1 MGKVIGRIHSL
12 ESFGSVDGPGVRFV
26 VFLQGCRMRCKFC
39 HNPESW
45 SIDKGEPWTAEALFK
60 KAYRYKN
67 YWGKDG
73 GITVCG
79 GEPLL
84 QVDFLI
90 EFFGLAKEKNVHT
103 VIDTAG
109 NPFTREEPWIS
120 KFAELMKLTD
130 LFLLDIKEIDSARH
144 KSLTGHGN
152 ENILEMARY
161 LSDHG
166 KDMWIRHVLVP
177 NLTDEKEGLK
187 ELDRFLS
194 TLKTVKRVEILPY
207 HTMGVFKYDRLGIK
221 YPLEGVPTPTEEEVR
236 TAEKLLHIRE
246 GKEDKKT
253 NM

>member
-45 SIDKGEPWTAEALFK
+45 SIDKGEPWTAEALFQR
-60 KAYRYKN
+60 AYRYRN

-90 EFFGLAKEKNVHT
+90 EFFQLAKEKNVHT

-109 NPFTREEPWIS
+109 NPFTTEEPWIS

-177 NLTDEKEGLK
+177 NLTDDEEGLK
-187 ELDRFLS
+187 ELDRFIS

-207 HTMGVFKYDRLGIK
+207 HTMGVFKYDKLGIK
-221 YPLEGVPTPTEEEVR
+221 YPLEGVPTPTEEEVKR
-236 TAEKLLHIRE
+236 AEKLLRISK
-246 GKEDKKT
+246 G
-253 NM
+253 

>member
-45 SIDKGEPWTAEALFK
+45 SIDKGEPWTAEALFQR
-60 KAYRYKN
+60 AYRYRN

-90 EFFGLAKEKNVHT
+90 EFFQLAKEKNVHT

-109 NPFTREEPWIS
+109 NPFTTEEPWIS

-177 NLTDEKEGLK
+177 NLTDDEEGLK
-187 ELDRFLS
+187 ELDRFIS

-207 HTMGVFKYDRLGIK
+207 HTMGVFKYDKLGIK

-236 TAEKLLHIRE
+236 QAEELLHISK
-246 GKEDKKT
+246 G
-253 NM
+253 

>member
-45 SIDKGEPWTAEALFK
+45 SIDKGEPWTAEALFQR
-60 KAYRYKN
+60 AYRYRN

-90 EFFGLAKEKNVHT
+90 EFFQLAKEKNVHT

-109 NPFTREEPWIS
+109 NPFTTEESWIS

-187 ELDRFLS
+187 ELYRFIS

-207 HTMGVFKYDRLGIK
+207 HTMGVFKYDKLGIK
-221 YPLEGVPTPTEEEVR
+221 YPLEGVPTPTEEEVKR
-236 TAEKLLHIRE
+236 AEELLHISK
-246 GKEDKKT
+246 G
-253 NM
+253 

>member
-45 SIDKGEPWTAEALFK
+45 SIDKGEPWTAEALFQR
-60 KAYRYKN
+60 AYRYRN
-67 YWGKDG
+67 YWGKNG

-90 EFFGLAKEKNVHT
+90 EFFQLAKEKNVHT

-109 NPFTREEPWIS
+109 NPFTTEEPWIS

-177 NLTDEKEGLK
+177 NLTDDEEGLK
-187 ELDRFLS
+187 ELDRFIS

-207 HTMGVFKYDRLGIK
+207 HTMGVFKYDKLGIK
-221 YPLEGVPTPTEEEVR
+221 YPLEGVPTPTEEEVKR
-236 TAEKLLHIRE
+236 AEKLLHISK
-246 GKEDKKT
+246 G
-253 NM
+253 

>member
-1 MGKVIGRIHSL
+1 MGEVYGRIHSL
-12 ESFGSVDGPGVRFV
+12 ESFGSVDGPGVRFI
-26 VFLQGCRMRCKFC
+26 VFMQGCKMRCKFC

-45 SIDKGEPWTAEALFK
+45 SLERGEAWTARELFQ

-84 QVDFLI
+84 QVEFLI
-90 EFFGLAKEKNVHT
+90 AFFKLAKEKNVHT
-103 VIDTAG
+103 TIDTAG
-109 NPFTREEPWIS
+109 NPFTLEEPWIS
-120 KFAELMKLTD
+120 KFNELMELTD
-130 LFLLDIKEIDSARH
+130 LFLLDIKEIDSAKH

-152 ENILEMARY
+152 ENILEMAKY

-177 NLTDEKEGLK
+177 NLTDEEQGLK
-187 ELDRFLS
+187 ELDRFIS

-207 HTMGVFKYDRLGIK
+207 HTMGKFKYDKLGIR
-221 YPLEGVPTPTEEEVR
+221 YPLEGVPTPTEEEIKK
-236 TAEKLLHIRE
+236 AEKLLHIK
-246 GKEDKKT
+246 KEK
-253 NM
+253 

>member
-45 SIDKGEPWTAEALFK
+45 SIEKGESWTAEALFQR
-60 KAYRYKN
+60 AYRYRT

-90 EFFGLAKEKNVHT
+90 EFFQLAKEKNVHT

-109 NPFTREEPWIS
+109 NPFTTEEPWIS

-187 ELDRFLS
+187 ELDRFIS

-207 HTMGVFKYDRLGIK
+207 HTMGVFKYDKLGIK
-221 YPLEGVPTPTEEEVR
+221 YPLEGVPTPSEEEVR
-236 TAEKLLHIRE
+236 QAEELLHISKGVE
-246 GKEDKKT
+246 S
-253 NM
+253 

>member
-45 SIDKGEPWTAEALFK
+45 SIDKGEPWTAEALFQR
-60 KAYRYKN
+60 AYRYRN
-67 YWGKDG
+67 YWGKNG

-90 EFFGLAKEKNVHT
+90 EFFQLAKEKNVHT

-109 NPFTREEPWIS
+109 NPFTTEEPWIS

-177 NLTDEKEGLK
+177 NLTDDEEGLK
-187 ELDRFLS
+187 ELDRFIS

-221 YPLEGVPTPTEEEVR
+221 YPLEGVPTPTEEEVKR
-236 TAEKLLHIRE
+236 AEKLLHISK
-246 GKEDKKT
+246 G
-253 NM
+253 